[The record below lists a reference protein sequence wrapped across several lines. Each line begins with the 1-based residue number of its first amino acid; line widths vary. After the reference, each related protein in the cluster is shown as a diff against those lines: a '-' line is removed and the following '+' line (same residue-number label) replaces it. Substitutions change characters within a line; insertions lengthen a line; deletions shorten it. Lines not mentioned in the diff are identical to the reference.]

1 MPNKHHKN
9 NKGFSLLE
17 LLVSI
22 TILAVVMIPMLHS
35 FITSARANAKA
46 KKVMEAT
53 TVAQNIMEEIK
64 SDDLSDYLTKYS
76 FTKNTVKN
84 ASGNPVTDINGN
96 TISTYSQKF
105 IDVSATPET
114 NTVSS
119 AAVTVNGRKFR
130 AEVTLDPQ
138 KYTSTTTPA
147 AIRTDYNT
155 MFYNKLSG
163 LSKTSNAFYIQ
174 QNDQELSAA
183 RAIDLLAYEDVRDSL
198 IRTITIDIE
207 HNSGTGITNVY
218 ASVEYKD
225 GRLGKTDVIKPINR
239 QKIYSNSDDPAK
251 MTLSNVF
258 VVFYPMYNNANKTAP
273 KEHIIINNKD
283 NCRTGVYLV
292 KQTMRDA
299 SAVNKNNYMVDV
311 QVNEGTRSSTEDAD
325 GKPDVITS
333 VATNLCMDDTP
344 TSKEVT
350 FTYTNVNNLAIPSG
364 YTVKD
369 MLKAKDLTKADA
381 EPKIYDVTIKVYD
394 KKDTG
399 YAKVL
404 TTMEGTTIQ

>member
-1 MPNKHHKN
+1 
-9 NKGFSLLE
+9 
-17 LLVSI
+17 
-22 TILAVVMIPMLHS
+22 
-35 FITSARANAKA
+35 
-46 KKVMEAT
+46 
-53 TVAQNIMEEIK
+53 
-64 SDDLSDYLTKYS
+64 
-76 FTKNTVKN
+76 
-84 ASGNPVTDINGN
+84 
-96 TISTYSQKF
+96 
-105 IDVSATPET
+105 
-114 NTVSS
+114 
-119 AAVTVNGRKFR
+119 
-130 AEVTLDPQ
+130 
-138 KYTSTTTPA
+138 
-147 AIRTDYNT
+147 

-183 RAIDLLAYEDVRDSL
+183 RAIDLLAYEDVRDSM

-251 MTLSNVF
+251 MMLSNVF

-333 VATNLCMDDTP
+333 VATNL
-344 TSKEVT
+344 
-350 FTYTNVNNLAIPSG
+350 
-364 YTVKD
+364 
-369 MLKAKDLTKADA
+369 
-381 EPKIYDVTIKVYD
+381 
-394 KKDTG
+394 
-399 YAKVL
+399 
-404 TTMEGTTIQ
+404 